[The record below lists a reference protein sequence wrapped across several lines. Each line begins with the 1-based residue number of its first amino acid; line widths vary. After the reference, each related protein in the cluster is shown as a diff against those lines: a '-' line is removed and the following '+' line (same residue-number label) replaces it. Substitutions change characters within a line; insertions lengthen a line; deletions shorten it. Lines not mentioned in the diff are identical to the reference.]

1 MDKELSEFILKAD
14 VVPIH
19 VRRYDAQINRLIA
32 LQDYTEDD
40 VFNGAVSFKEF
51 LRARDRKIKGFHDCI
66 ATMVAKENLLQFHN
80 LGTEISFTEEDI
92 EIHKSQPKYDLD
104 ALTFEEKV
112 EFYHLWM
119 KAKKDQRYFLPV
131 IGSTEIKAKGFIEDA
146 IVIEETPNISQ
157 IKQVEASTN
166 SEFTLRPVDPVTKL
180 QQTFNKM
187 AAERFGEIGT
197 LTEEERNLYGK
208 ETDIT

>member
-19 VRRYDAQINRLIA
+19 IKRYDSQINRLIA

-40 VFNGAVSFKEF
+40 VFNGAVTFKEF
-51 LRARDRKIKGFHDCI
+51 LRARDRKIKAFHDCV
-66 ATMVAKENLLQFHN
+66 ATMVAKESLLQFHN

-92 EIHKSQPKYDLD
+92 EISRPQRKYNLD
-104 ALTFEEKV
+104 ALTFEEKL

-119 KAKKDQRYFLPV
+119 KAKKDQRYFMPI

-166 SEFTLRPVDPVTKL
+166 SELTLRPVDPVTKL
-180 QQTFNKM
+180 QQTLNKM
-187 AAERFGEIGT
+187 AAEKFSEIGN
-197 LTEEERNLYGK
+197 LSEDERVLYK
-208 ETDIT
+208 I